1 MAVVINNF
9 EAVADDGAAQAN
21 GAGGKAKSP
30 VTSNARAVRMLER
43 MAARRN
49 RLRAN

>member
-9 EAVADDGAAQAN
+9 EAVADDGAAQN
-21 GAGGKAKSP
+21 GASGKAKSP
-30 VTSNARAVRMLER
+30 VTTNARTIRMMDR
-43 MAARRN
+43 MASRRN

>member
-9 EAVADDGAAQAN
+9 EAVADDGAPQG
-21 GAGGKAKSP
+21 GAGAKAKSP
-30 VTSNARAVRMLER
+30 VTSNARAMRSLEQL
-43 MAARRN
+43 AARRN

>member
-1 MAVVINNF
+1 MAVVISNF
-9 EAVADDGAAQAN
+9 EAVADDGAAQ
-21 GAGGKAKSP
+21 GSAGGKAKSP
-30 VTSNARAVRMLER
+30 VTSNARAMRALER

>member
-9 EAVADDGAAQAN
+9 EAVADDGAAPG
-21 GAGGKAKSP
+21 GASSKAKSP
-30 VTSNARAVRMLER
+30 VTSNARTVRAIER
-43 MAARRN
+43 LAARRN

>member
-9 EAVADDGAAQAN
+9 EAVADDGAAQS

-30 VTSNARAVRMLER
+30 VTSNARTMRMIER

>member
-9 EAVADDGAAQAN
+9 EAVADDNAAQ
-21 GAGGKAKSP
+21 GSGSGGKAKSP
-30 VTSNARAVRMLER
+30 VTSNARNMRMLER

-49 RLRAN
+49 RLRAS